1 MWIFFLDVICF
12 PPAILFC
19 HEKKCLI
26 IDLFFH
32 VWLNENIFVNEQKDV
47 LQKHLFISKKHH
59 KQMFSS
65 WASDI
70 VKCCKILC
78 HERETCFHEL
88 KTVSQTI
95 ISIHEQATLKKNPQI
110 CLQEILLNAFSFF
123 IPLAK
128 PLGHKPKIWFHT
140 QKIVSRA
147 TSDKN
152 LFYVQ
157 IYFFFYMSKISWPW
171 VKNVF

>member
-1 MWIFFLDVICF
+1 MRKIVWSWICF
-12 PPAILFC
+12 FTC
-19 HEKKCLI
+19 DWMK
-26 IDLFFH
+26 
-32 VWLNENIFVNEQKDV
+32 IFLLTSNKMVF